1 MNPRERVLT
10 ALNRKEPDRV
20 PMEFSLCPSQMERFR
35 KETGADSPS
44 EYFGFG
50 IRGVGIS
57 GTKQKNDFSEY
68 TKDYPPGAR
77 VDEWGIGWIRTPSSY
92 HFEHI
97 LHPLKDAKTVEEIKE
112 YPFPD
117 VDAEYRYEGLEERV
131 SQLKDA
137 GYAVSAS
144 AMAVGGTVF
153 WPPYKLRSMEQLLID
168 FMINPEIADAMLDAV
183 TDRMEV
189 MAGRYA
195 EAGVEILRLA
205 DDLGTQL
212 APIISLKIFR
222 KYIKPRL
229 ARVIKAAVDVNPHIL
244 IFFHSDGHIQEFIP
258 DLIEI
263 GLDVLNPVQ
272 PECMDPAEIKRK
284 YGDHIAFWGT
294 LGTQTT
300 LPFGTVDEVRQV
312 VKERI
317 ETVGKGGGLLIA
329 PTHLVEPEVPW
340 ENIMAFVEAVEEFGY
355 YN

>member
-1 MNPRERVLT
+1 MTPRERTLT
-10 ALNRKEPDRV
+10 ALRREEPDRI

-35 KETGADSPS
+35 KETGASSPA

-50 IRGVGIS
+50 IRGVGIKQ
-57 GTKQKNDFSEY
+57 TKLETDFSRY
-68 TKDYPPGAR
+68 TADFPEGAR
-77 VDEWGIGWIRTPSSY
+77 VDEWGIGWIRTPTSY

-97 LHPLKDAKTVEEIKE
+97 QHPLQKATTVEEVLD

-117 VDAEYRYEGLEERV
+117 VDAEYRYEGLETRV
-131 SQLKDA
+131 NQLKEE
-137 GYAVSAS
+137 GFAVSAS
-144 AMAVGGTVF
+144 AMAVGGSVF

-168 FMINPEIADAMLDAV
+168 FMINPDIANAMLDAV
-183 TDRMEV
+183 TERMSG
-189 MAGRYA
+189 MARRFA
-195 EAGVEILRLA
+195 EASVDILRLA

-212 APIISLKIFR
+212 APIVSLDVFR

-229 ARVIKAAVDVNPHIL
+229 AKIIESAKSVKPDIL
-244 IFFHSDGHIQEFIP
+244 VFFHSDGHIQEFIP

-272 PECMDPAEIKRK
+272 PECMDPVEIKRK
-284 YGDHIAFWGT
+284 HGNHLAFWGT
-294 LGTQTT
+294 IGTQTT
-300 LPFGTVDEVRQV
+300 LPFGTVEEVRQV

-340 ENIMAFVEAVEEFGY
+340 ENIMALVEAVREFGY
-355 YN
+355 Y